1 MSLYDLPEFKLP
13 SKNQLPKNL
22 KKIRLTGKRIVK
34 SSLLKKYSFRFIILN
49 ILISAL
55 VGFLAGALA
64 VHLEYSNK
72 FNQEDRKIIIENTS
86 YVSQILQEQAVIKV
100 AAETSPSVV
109 SITVNKAP
117 AGEYYD
123 ALEEFSDFFGDDPI
137 PEEIGSG
144 TGFIISSDGMI
155 LTNKHVVSDKEANY
169 TILTSNGQEFS
180 AVVLARDPF
189 KDLAVLKIDSDKN
202 DFRPVVLGDSD
213 KLQVGQSVI
222 SIGNALGEYNNT
234 ISVGI
239 VSGLGRKIVASG
251 GGITEK
257 LEDLIQTD
265 AAINRGNSGGPLLN
279 LAGEVIGV
287 NVAMSAEAENI
298 GFSIPINDAKKDI
311 KMVKEIGEIIYPFL
325 GIRYLTIT
333 PALQQEDDLP
343 VDYGVFI
350 ARGENLNE
358 VAVTPDSAAE
368 TAGLEEGDI
377 LLEFN
382 RERITI
388 DNSLSKII
396 QKYNPGDKVTLKV
409 LRDEQEIIMEAVL
422 GKRNF

>member
-1 MSLYDLPEFKLP
+1 M
-13 SKNQLPKNL
+13 
-22 KKIRLTGKRIVK
+22 
-34 SSLLKKYSFRFIILN
+34 
-49 ILISAL
+49 

-64 VHLEYSNK
+64 VHLECSNK
-72 FNQEDRKIIIENTS
+72 FDQEGGKIITGNVKYTLQTS
-86 YVSQILQEQAVIKV
+86 QEQAVIKV
-100 AAETSPSVV
+100 VAETSPSVV
-109 SITVNKAP
+109 SITVNKAS

-123 ALEEFSDFFGDDPI
+123 ALEEFRDFFGNLPQQ
-137 PEEIGSG
+137 EIGSG

-155 LTNKHVVSDKEANY
+155 FTNKHVVSDEGANY
-169 TILTSNGQEFS
+169 TILTNDGREFS

-189 KDLAVLKIDSDKN
+189 KDLAILKINSDEN
-202 DFRPVVLGDSD
+202 DFRPVRLGNSD

-333 PALQQEDDLP
+333 SVLQQEDDLP

-350 ARGENLNE
+350 VRGENFNE
-358 VAVTPDSAAE
+358 VAVAPGSAAE
-368 TAGLEEGDI
+368 AAGLEEGDI
-377 LLEFN
+377 LLEFDQ
-382 RERITI
+382 EKITI

-396 QKYNPGDKVTLKV
+396 QKYDPGDRVALKV
-409 LRDEQEIIMEAVL
+409 LRDGKEIITEAVL